1 MSRPGECLHNTHDCI
16 GSSEIICNI
25 TVLDQ
30 YDKNIKDRLMP
41 VLVLVTTCLNFVNYE
56 NFPITV
62 FSPHQLAVVPGVQLN
77 YFYDEGRE
85 GGVRMKFIK
94 KKTPCLENESPR
106 KIPFRWDT
114 KKIPGHEQHEL
125 SLFHSCHMLGC
136 NNPEFKG

>member
-1 MSRPGECLHNTHDCI
+1 
-16 GSSEIICNI
+16 
-25 TVLDQ
+25 
-30 YDKNIKDRLMP
+30 MP

-114 KKIPGHEQHEL
+114 KKIQGHEQHEL